1 MSIFEYEN
9 EDAIEVLADIL
20 EPAMKI
26 CADEVLQAMVRNN
39 KPNLMI
45 AQHILRKHSKEIVAI
60 LAASERKPVSE
71 YHATI
76 LSMMKGTLE
85 LLNNKDIM
93 DFFYSQAQMMQPTSF
108 GEPMANTEEK
118 EQ

>member
-1 MSIFEYEN
+1 MNIFEYEN

-26 CADEVLQAMVRNN
+26 CADEVLQAMIRNN

-45 AQHILRKHSKEIVAI
+45 ARHILKKHSKEIVAI

-76 LSMMKGTLE
+76 LSMMKGTLD
-85 LLNNKDIM
+85 LLNNKDVI

-108 GEPMANTEEK
+108 GEPTANTEEK